1 MLSVPMAMF
10 IMLNCDVL
18 MCCRTTFNQVL
29 ESTKDFDPNQFAQD
43 LDQNLDIT
51 HFLISSF

>member
-1 MLSVPMAMF
+1 MAMF